1 MEPIVFE
8 GQSKKNKIFSLNLHT
23 RTCYFV
29 IDFHLTVEGM
39 KVDRVYESPS
49 ACVHYGWYH
58 VLFFNYFFPKNSGG
72 LCDLCCFEKARP
84 FRLFIIII

>member
-39 KVDRVYESPS
+39 KVNRVYESLS
-49 ACVHYGWYH
+49 ACVHYGRYH
-58 VLFFNYFFPKNSGG
+58 VLFLNYFFPENSDG
-72 LCDLCCFEKARP
+72 LCALCYFEKARIFP
-84 FRLFIIII
+84 FFIIII